1 MASFIDAQGQR
12 QQVDIDLSTV
22 RAAADNSMSLREHIN
37 RTYETNASAYGDAF
51 SQMCASEGIVLTPNK
66 AYGIRASSLDTVL
79 NGPTRL
85 EAGVVTKTP
94 NQQARVLMMPAIGAL
109 VEDKLLADLEM
120 NPSAYDS
127 MVAYDQ
133 SITDDWLIWPQ
144 AKYSEPEAARSQQ
157 ISQGVLPPNMLTLT
171 TSEKSIRVPTFA
183 LGIEW
188 SEQATKYL
196 GIDFIALSITRQ
208 ALVEKNERANA
219 DLLSMLL
226 GDPDIG
232 MSALSSISGKVV
244 RANTLDTGI
253 TTAGTLTQAA
263 WMKFLYRNGKRRKVS
278 HVVTDINGALA
289 IENRTG
295 RPTVMTDNN
304 QSVRINAEAN
314 VLNPMWNDVDVF
326 ITDDPNWPANTIM
339 AMDSR
344 FGIHRVTS
352 TNASYQAQE
361 NFVLKR
367 SSAMRFD
374 YGTISKRMFD
384 DAFDVLELIV

>member
-66 AYGIRASSLDTVL
+66 AYGIRAGSLDTVL
-79 NGPTRL
+79 NGTTRL

-144 AKYSEPEAARSQQ
+144 AKYSKPEAARSQQ
-157 ISQGVLPPNMLTLT
+157 ISQGALPPNMLTLT

-226 GDPDIG
+226 GDLDVG

-384 DAFDVLELIV
+384 DAFDVLELII